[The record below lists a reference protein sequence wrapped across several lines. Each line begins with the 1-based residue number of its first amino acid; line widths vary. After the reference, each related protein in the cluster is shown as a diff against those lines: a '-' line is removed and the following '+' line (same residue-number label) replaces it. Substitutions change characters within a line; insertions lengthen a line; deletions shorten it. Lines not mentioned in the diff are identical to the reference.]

1 MAVTEL
7 RPYQAEAITN
17 LRRSLMQGRRRP
29 LLVSPTG
36 SGKTHVAVE
45 IIRNATAKGKNVLFL
60 APRRELIYQASER
73 LAAHGVLHGIIM
85 AGESRNIYAKCQVAS
100 MDTLYVRGVRDERM
114 MMPDADV
121 VIVDEAHLSVAPT
134 RKQVLASYPNAIV
147 VGLTATPARGD
158 GKGLGEIYD
167 DLVQSWSIRQLT
179 EAGFLV
185 PVRYFAPSKP
195 DLAGLKL
202 NKDGDYQ
209 EKALANR
216 VDQPQLIGD
225 IVHNWFR
232 LARDKRTVVFCVTRA
247 HSRHVCDEFKARGI
261 RAEHLDGETPLETR
275 KAILARVA
283 SGETQ
288 VLCNVFVATYGLD
301 IPALECA
308 VLARPTRNIALYLQ
322 TVGRVLRIADGKDE
336 AIVIDHAGAVDEH
349 GFVDDHIP
357 WSLDTT
363 ESVKER
369 KEREQKERG
378 EAKEITCGECGTV
391 FKRSRICPRCGFEC
405 VAPGKPIPVHQADL
419 REVVRKDESAAD
431 KRNRTHTWDAKRWF
445 YGELLT
451 YCQDKGKNPG
461 YAAHKY
467 RARYGVWPND
477 KRLKDAPSRPVS
489 DETLSWIRAQN
500 IRYAKSV
507 AKGRAA

>member
-1 MAVTEL
+1 MTL

-17 LRRSLMQGRRRP
+17 LRRSLMQGSRRP

-45 IIRNATAKGKNVLFL
+45 IIRNATAKGKDVLFL

-73 LAAHGVLHGIIM
+73 LAAHGVPHGIIM
-85 AGESRNIYAKCQVAS
+85 AGEPRDIYAKCQVAS

-134 RKQVLASYPNAIV
+134 RKQVLASYPNAII

-195 DLAGLKL
+195 DLQGLKL

-209 EKALANR
+209 EKALAHR

-232 LARDKRTVVFCVTRA
+232 IAKDRRTVVFCVTRA

-322 TVGRVLRIADGKDE
+322 TVGRVLRIDDGKGE

-349 GFVDDHIP
+349 GFVDDFIP

-369 KEREQKERG
+369 KEREQKERK
-378 EAKEITCGECGTV
+378 EAKEITCGECATV
-391 FKRSRICPRCGFEC
+391 FKRSRICPSCGHEMIGQ
-405 VAPGKPIPVHQADL
+405 GKPIPIHQADL
-419 REVVRKDESAAD
+419 HEVGRAGETTAE
-431 KRNRTHTWDAKRWF
+431 KRNRTHRWEKKIHF
-445 YGELLT
+445 FGELLSYQRAT
-451 YCQDKGKNPG
+451 GKADG
-461 YAAHKY
+461 WVAHKY
-467 RARYGVWPND
+467 RAMYGVWPND
-477 KRLKDAPSRPVS
+477 KRLKGVRPVPVS
-489 DETLSWIRAQN
+489 EETSSWIKAQN
-500 IRYAKSV
+500 IRYAK
-507 AKGRAA
+507 AREKERAA

>member
-1 MAVTEL
+1 MLEL
-7 RPYQAEAITN
+7 RSYQRDAIEA
-17 LRRSLMQGRRRP
+17 LRKSIASGKRRP
-29 LLVSPTG
+29 VLVSPCG
-36 SGKTHVAVE
+36 SGKTVIATE
-45 IIRNATAKGKNVLFL
+45 IIRRAIEKGKRVLFL
-60 APRRELIYQASER
+60 APRRELIYQA
-73 LAAHGVLHGIIM
+73 AAALEKNGIRPGVIM
-85 AGESRNIYAKCQVAS
+85 AGEPRSIYQLCQVAS
-100 MDTLYVRGVRDERM
+100 FDTLHARAMRSNRM
-114 MMPDADV
+114 LMPDADL
-121 VIVDEAHLSVAPT
+121 VIVDEGHLSVAKT
-134 RKQVLASYPNAIV
+134 RKEIVEHYTDAIV
-147 VGLTATPARGD
+147 VCLTATPARGD

-209 EKALANR
+209 EQALGKR
-216 VDQPQLIGD
+216 VDQPKLIGD

-232 LARDKRTVVFCVTRA
+232 LAKDKRTVVFCVTRS
-247 HSRHVCDEFKARGI
+247 HSRHVCDEFRARGV
-261 RAEHLDGETPLETR
+261 RAEHLDGETPLDER

-322 TVGRVLRIADGKDE
+322 TVGRVLRISEGKTE

-349 GFVDDHIP
+349 GFVDDYIP

-369 KEREQKERG
+369 KEREQKERQ
-378 EAKEITCGECGTV
+378 EAKEITCGECATV
-391 FKRSRICPRCGFEC
+391 FKRSRTCPNCGHEMIP
-405 VAPGKPIPVHQADL
+405 AGKPIPVHQADL
-419 REVVRKDESAAD
+419 HEINRGSETAAE
-431 KRNRTHTWDAKRWF
+431 KRNRTHRWEQKAKF
-445 YGELLT
+445 YGELMT
-451 YCQDKGKNPG
+451 YCQERGKNPG
-461 YAAHKY
+461 WVAHKY
-467 RARYGVWPND
+467 KAMYGVWPND
-477 KRLKDAPSRPVS
+477 KRLKSANPAPVS
-489 DETLSWIRAQN
+489 AETQSWIRAQN
-500 IRYAKSV
+500 IRYAK
-507 AKGRAA
+507 AKEKAA

>member
-1 MAVTEL
+1 M

-17 LRRSLMQGRRRP
+17 LRQSLVRGSRRP

-45 IIRNATAKGKNVLFL
+45 IIRNATAKGKDVLFL
-60 APRRELIYQASER
+60 APRRELIYQASAR
-73 LAAHGVLHGIIM
+73 LAAHKIPHGVIM
-85 AGESRNIYAKCQVAS
+85 AGEPRNIYAKCQVAS
-100 MDTLYVRGVRDERM
+100 MDTLYVRGVRDERI

-121 VIVDEAHLSVAPT
+121 VIVDEAHLSLAPT
-134 RKQVLASYPNAIV
+134 RQKVLASYPKAIV

-179 EAGFLV
+179 DAGFLV

-209 EKALANR
+209 EKQLGQR

-232 LARDKRTVVFCVTRA
+232 IARDKRTVVFCVTRA
-247 HSRHVCDEFKARGI
+247 HSRHVCDEFKSSGI

-275 KAILARVA
+275 KAILKRVET
-283 SGETQ
+283 GETQ

-322 TVGRVLRIADGKDE
+322 TVGRVLRTADGKDE
-336 AIVIDHAGAVDEH
+336 AVVIDHAGAVDEH
-349 GFVDDHIP
+349 GFVDDSIP

-378 EAKEITCGECGTV
+378 EAKEVTCGECATV
-391 FKRSRICPRCGFEC
+391 FKQSRICPNCGHEAI
-405 VAPGKPIPVHQADL
+405 APGKPIPVHQADL
-419 REVVRKDESAAD
+419 HEVGRPGETAAD
-431 KRNRTHTWDAKRWF
+431 KRNRTHRWEQKIRF
-445 YGELLT
+445 YGELMT
-451 YCQDKGKNPG
+451 YCEARGKKPG
-461 YAAHKY
+461 WVAHKY
-467 RARYGVWPND
+467 RAMYGVWPND
-477 KRLKDAPSRPVS
+477 KRLKSARPVPVLS
-489 DETLSWIRAQN
+489 ETESWIRAQN
-500 IRYAKSV
+500 IRFAKAQAKAKS
-507 AKGRAA
+507 A